1 MKLIRIENGVG
12 VRGRGK
18 KVQWEKKGE
27 GGIRSREKAAEL
39 SRGLINVVLC
49 KPDCSPKSYI
59 HQEALDV

>member
-12 VRGRGK
+12 VRRRK
-18 KVQWEKKGE
+18 KKSATGEKKG

-39 SRGLINVVLC
+39 SRGLKNVVLC